1 MKIKLFTHVDLD
13 GIGCSVL
20 AKLLYEEFLEVE
32 YVNYDNVNEKIGDFL
47 KNTYIYDY
55 EKIFITDI
63 SVNKEIAN
71 EIEAIN
77 ESNYPYNK
85 IILFDHHQTA
95 EWLSR
100 YDWARVDIK
109 ESGTSLFYNYLITTY
124 MMPQSVEDFVG
135 LVKSYDTWEWVT
147 SNNQLA
153 KDLNDVLYIIGREEF
168 INSYTEHLQKDEPF
182 VLITI
187 HKQLLKYKRLE
198 IDSYIENKMNQIIIM
213 NRIACVMA
221 ESNISELG
229 SKICNEIEC
238 DFCAI
243 FTGVNISLRSKGDF
257 DVSEIAKLNR
267 GGGGGH
273 KNAAG
278 IPLKGDLFEKIFES
292 ILQIPDMRE

>member
-1 MKIKLFTHVDLD
+1 MKIKLFTHIDLD

-20 AKLLYEEFLEVE
+20 ARLAFKEDAEIE
-32 YVNYDNVNEKIGDFL
+32 YVNYDNVNEKISDFL

-55 EKIFITDI
+55 ENVFITDM

-77 ESNYPYNK
+77 KAEIINK
-85 IILFDHHQTA
+85 AILLDHHQTA
-95 EWLSR
+95 EWLNR
-100 YDWARVDIK
+100 YSWVGVDLK
-109 ESGTSLFYNYLITTY
+109 ESGTSLFYNYLYTIY
-124 MMPQSVEDFVG
+124 SLPESVKEFVD
-135 LVKSYDTWEWVT
+135 LVKAYDTWEWNKT
-147 SNNQLA
+147 NNQKA

-168 INSYTEHLQKDEPF
+168 ISSYIEHLEKCKEFD
-182 VLITI
+182 LITI

-229 SKICNEIEC
+229 SKIVNEIEC

-243 FTGVNISLRSKGDF
+243 FTGSNISLRSKDDF
-257 DVSEIAKLNR
+257 DVSKIAKLYK
-267 GGGGGH
+267 GGGH

-278 IPLKGDLFEKIFES
+278 MPLKGDLFEKIFES